1 MIGLLIVAATGC
13 GGAVAENKDARSNA
27 AAVMVTTAVAAVE
40 DWPAAYE
47 AGGVVRARNVAVLSS
62 RVVAPVTAVHVA
74 AGDRVRR
81 GQLLVSLDGRELHA
95 HAARAAASR
104 TGAASSLEAA
114 RAERRAT
121 QAALALA
128 RATHERIS
136 GLKEKRSATAQEFDE
151 ADSALAAAEARV
163 AAAEARVIEAEQG
176 VTAAAA
182 AADAATASASYA
194 ELVAPFDGR
203 VVTRHVDPGALAAPG
218 APLVTLEDTRGFRFE
233 ASIDESHARLA
244 GVGAPVEI
252 QLDHT
257 APGTWQPARVTE
269 TGAVDPSRHSVL
281 VKVDVADDAALRSG
295 QFGRMR
301 LRGQPRRV
309 LAVPAGALVK
319 RGQLTFVFVVDAEG
333 PARLRMVSVGE
344 TRGQRVEVL
353 AGVSEGEAIVAA
365 PPATLTDGAPV
376 TAGARDEGAAK

>member
-1 MIGLLIVAATGC
+1 M
-13 GGAVAENKDARSNA
+13 AV
-27 AAVMVTTAVAAVE
+27 VTAVAAAD
-40 DWPAAYE
+40 DWPASYE

-62 RVVAPVTAVHVA
+62 RVVAPVTAVHVV

-81 GQLLVSLDGRELHA
+81 GQRLVSLDGRELDA

-121 QAALALA
+121 QAALVLA

-151 ADSALAAAEARV
+151 ADSALAAAEARA
-163 AAAEARVIEAEQG
+163 AAAEARVVEAEQG
-176 VTAAAA
+176 VTAAGASV
-182 AADAATASASYA
+182 DAATASASYA

-233 ASIDESHARLA
+233 ASIDESHAQLA
-244 GVGAPVEI
+244 AVGAPVEI

-257 APGTWQPARVTE
+257 AGAWQPARISE

-281 VKVDVADDAALRSG
+281 VKADVAEDAALRSG

-301 LRGQPRRV
+301 LRGPSRRA
-309 LAVPAGALVK
+309 LTIPATALVK
-319 RGQLTFVFVVDAEG
+319 RGQLTFVFVVDGEG
-333 PARLRMVSVGE
+333 RARLRMVSAGE
-344 TRGQRVEVL
+344 TRGDRVEVL
-353 AGVSEGEAIVAA
+353 AGIGDGETIVTA
-365 PPATLTDGAPV
+365 PPATLMDGAPT
-376 TAGARDEGAAK
+376 TAGARGAGAVK